1 MQLHGFFFVLNLVI
15 LGLFSDFYRNFA
27 PNRSRDTL
35 VGEVQQ
41 KTNTP
46 YFIDIWHKQNTR
58 FEGNALYVVR
68 CSKFAPLMQYIVRSN
83 VPMLLTRGR
92 KTERQKKP
100 STKSWQKRFLTY
112 ENIFRSRKR
121 LLFIVL
127 NETLCIVRFVRV
139 RFHQSILARNNSD

>member
-35 VGEVQQ
+35 VGDVQQ

-46 YFIDIWHKQNTR
+46 YYITIWHRQNTR
-58 FEGNALYVVR
+58 FEGNVLYVVR
-68 CSKFAPLMQYIVRSN
+68 FSKFVPSMLCIVRSN
-83 VPMLLTRGR
+83 VPMSLTRGR

-100 STKSWQKRFLTY
+100 STKSWQKRFLTS
-112 ENIFRSRKR
+112 ENIFRFKR
-121 LLFIVL
+121 LLPFTAL
-127 NETLCIVRFVRV
+127 NATLYIVRSVKA
-139 RFHQSILARNNSD
+139 RFHPSILALNNSD